1 MAAATPPHI
10 PDISTG
16 QCEPVSRSSYA
27 PNPSSMEHCDGEIA
41 AKLSN
46 GDGSEDRLSA
56 VPDDLLIHI
65 LLKLRDAAV
74 AARTSVLSSRWRRV
88 WTLLPEL
95 HFPPESDPQRIRL
108 ALVTHEAPALSRLDV
123 RVRKAS
129 HTTPESMAA
138 WLPIA
143 ARRISGDL
151 LLVLQTN
158 ISDYE
163 QLNVTAPALKQ
174 LEVLSCFTKGRM
186 ILILPVANI
195 SAPQLESLMWWD
207 DYDPKFTQLGKMENL
222 QCLSTFPFTVYEE
235 TDYVRELQNRYCTR
249 LLRRFE
255 LIHSLRFQLVN
266 DLEDIITNQQ
276 YLMEDITR
284 LPDITFMFPDIT
296 GNGHSFGPSSF
307 HLLRMCTGLRK
318 LSLTFCGTTRRP
330 EVSRLKIV
338 KSVENE
344 KPLGMIQDFVSNK
357 RNGVPPSF
365 SLHFFKIVLE

>member
-123 RVRKAS
+123 RVMEAS

-163 QLNVTAPALKQ
+163 VWERGALELPCFEKATSIT
-174 LEVLSCFTKGRM
+174 LE
-186 ILILPVANI
+186 
-195 SAPQLESLMWWD
+195 LEGLASR
-207 DYDPKFTQLGKMENL
+207 
-222 QCLSTFPFTVYEE
+222 C
-235 TDYVRELQNRYCTR
+235 
-249 LLRRFE
+249 
-255 LIHSLRFQLVN
+255 
-266 DLEDIITNQQ
+266 
-276 YLMEDITR
+276 R
-284 LPDITFMFPDIT
+284 LPAYSPGSPIST
-296 GNGHSFGPSSF
+296 
-307 HLLRMCTGLRK
+307 
-318 LSLTFCGTTRRP
+318 
-330 EVSRLKIV
+330 
-338 KSVENE
+338 
-344 KPLGMIQDFVSNK
+344 
-357 RNGVPPSF
+357 
-365 SLHFFKIVLE
+365 